1 MELTDTVALLTGA
14 NRESGAAIVSA
25 LAAADARS
33 WLRADRGPIPAV
45 ILFAPFL
52 SVVPGRRRR
61 RTPVR
66 AIGPARAGPDVS
78 ALRQNRQIW
87 RDATDH
93 ANKPTSEQNGGY
105 ARGLFGNSTTC
116 RDR

>member
-1 MELTDTVALLTGA
+1 MHVCEHVDRYLPPTGPAIADVCDALT
-14 NRESGAAIVSA
+14 AAG
-25 LAAADARS
+25 ARS

-52 SVVPGRRRR
+52 SVVPGRRGR

-93 ANKPTSEQNGGY
+93 ANKPTGEQNGGS
-105 ARGLFGNSTTC
+105 ARAFSDFLHYSA
-116 RDR
+116 